1 MKNFHQII
9 AACIVLLCFIAC
21 DKPSGQKDSNGTN
34 TGLKIAYVNGDSIL
48 LNYKEF
54 RAQSESMD
62 AKQQKAQ
69 DLLQSKGAA
78 LEKEFNDYQQRA
90 QKGTMTGKEMQAHEK
105 YLSGKQE
112 ALMAER
118 DKVAKE
124 IMDETNQIN
133 DRLQKVLQDK
143 LNEIKKREGYDF
155 IFSYIHGGSILV
167 ADEKYDIT
175 EVVLKELNQS
185 TDHPLGSD
193 TSSDTTTKK

>member
-1 MKNFHQII
+1 MKNIHHFT
-9 AACIVLLCFIAC
+9 AACIILLSIIAC
-21 DKPSGQKDSNGTN
+21 DKPSGQQNANGTN
-34 TGLKIAYVNGDSIL
+34 TTGLKIAYVNGDSIL

-62 AKQQKAQ
+62 SKQQKAQ
-69 DLLQSKGAA
+69 DQLQAKGAA

-112 ALMAER
+112 ALLAER

-124 IMDETNQIN
+124 IMDETSQIN

-175 EVVLKELNQS
+175 EVVLKELNES

-193 TSSDTTTKK
+193 TLSK